1 MTFHLKYPCNF
12 WVWHSFFK
20 FENIS
25 FMLRNDGIGSKD
37 CRDNKRTMG
46 DNENNGTTPMDIKG
60 KKNSSDN
67 EMLGKCQGLSGH

>member
-1 MTFHLKYPCNF
+1 
-12 WVWHSFFK
+12 
-20 FENIS
+20 
-25 FMLRNDGIGSKD
+25 MLRNDGIGSKD